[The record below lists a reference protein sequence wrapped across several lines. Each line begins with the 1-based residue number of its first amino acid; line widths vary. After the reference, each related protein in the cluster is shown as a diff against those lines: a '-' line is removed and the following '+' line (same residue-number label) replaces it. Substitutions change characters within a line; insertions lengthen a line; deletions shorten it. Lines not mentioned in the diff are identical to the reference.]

1 MDLDQQEFNNNSM
14 KQTKTELENWYQNTD
29 PWNYEKTTDDII
41 RKEKIL
47 SLLSTYTTALDI
59 GCGEGFITKDIK
71 SKEIF
76 GIELSD
82 NASLRLPS
90 NVTRLLEPNDKYDL
104 VMSTGTLYQQYDYVL
119 ITNWIK
125 NHSSRHILVGGIKDW
140 IIWDD
145 FGKII
150 NEVEFKYR
158 QYTQILRLYE
168 VTA

>member
-1 MDLDQQEFNNNSM
+1 M
-14 KQTKTELENWYQNTD
+14 KQTKEELEEWYQTSD
-29 PWNYEKTTDDII
+29 PWSYEITPDDKV
-41 RKEKIL
+41 RKEIIL
-47 SLLSTYTTALDI
+47 SLLDNYETALDI
-59 GCGEGFITKDIK
+59 GCGEGFITKDIP
-71 SKEIF
+71 SKNIY
-76 GIELSD
+76 GLDISD
-82 NASLRLPS
+82 NAALRFPNNVKRILLPE
-90 NVTRLLEPNDKYDL
+90 NKYDL
-104 VMSTGTLYQQYDYVL
+104 VMSTGTLYQQYDYEL

-168 VTA
+168 VTT